1 MSKSKPA
8 QTVLRARKLR
18 REMSPPELY
27 LWQHF
32 RQKAYGIKIRRQH
45 PFGPYILDFYCPQA
59 KLAIEVDGIAHDM
72 GENPARDLRRDALLR
87 DQGIDTVRTPAT
99 DVLKDSGGVAA
110 SVLAMIKAR
119 IG

>member
-1 MSKSKPA
+1 MTVTKPS
-8 QTVLRARKLR
+8 QTVRRAKRLR
-18 REMSPPELY
+18 REMTPPEVY

-32 RQKAYGIKIRRQH
+32 RQRADGIKIRRQH

-72 GENPARDLRRDALLR
+72 GDNPERDVRRDTYMAAH
-87 DQGIDTVRTPAT
+87 GIETVRIAAAN
-99 DVLKDSGGVAA
+99 VMQNSAAVAE
-110 SVLAMIKAR
+110 SVFQLIKAR

>member
-1 MSKSKPA
+1 MSNTKPA
-8 QTVLRARKLR
+8 QTVRRAKRLR
-18 REMSPPELY
+18 REMTPPELY

-32 RQKAYGIKIRRQH
+32 RQKAEGIKIRRQH

-72 GENPARDLRRDALLR
+72 GDNPERDLRRDAHLAA
-87 DQGIDTVRTPAT
+87 QGIETVRISAT
-99 DVLKDSGGVAA
+99 EVLKNSPAVADS
-110 SVLAMIKAR
+110 LFQMIKAR